1 MDFGKILYD
10 LILHFK
16 DFIMLRTYMTIQ
28 PIVNGVAQKSTFS
41 DQKVYPFQDK
51 ESANQLIAYFKQS
64 NQNTF
69 LIDLDKLNPENPNE
83 PYKGIIKNLDCQL
96 SNINLDLVIQ
106 FDKQYHLPQNNGY
119 IVGVIEH
126 KKSNYLA
133 LHDMAGLIY
142 DFNLNV

>member
-1 MDFGKILYD
+1 
-10 LILHFK
+10 
-16 DFIMLRTYMTIQ
+16 MLRAYMTIQ
-28 PIVNGVAQKSTFS
+28 PIVNSVAQKSTLG
-41 DQKVYPFQDK
+41 DQKVYPFQNK

-69 LIDLDKLNPENPNE
+69 LIDLDNLNQENPNE
-83 PYKGIIKNLDCQL
+83 LYKGTIKNLDCQL
-96 SNINLDLVIQ
+96 PNVNIELMIQ

-119 IVGVIEH
+119 IVGLIEH

-133 LHDMAGLIY
+133 LYDMAGLIY